1 VPGTRVQIRCE
12 GGLLPGPL
20 LAEGVIAWRRW
31 DEAGIAF
38 TRLDPEAAATVAE
51 YVARRHV

>member
-1 VPGTRVQIRCE
+1 VEIRCE

-20 LAEGVIAWRRW
+20 RAEGVIAWRRQ

-38 TRLDPEAAATVAE
+38 TGLDPGVAATVAE
-51 YVARRHV
+51 YVAQWRP